1 MILKRLT
8 IRNFGKI
15 RGKTMEFGP
24 GINVLYGENESGK
37 TTTHTFIKSMFYGT
51 PRLRGRAAKNDVY
64 TKYEPWENPAEYGGT
79 LWFENKGKSY
89 RLTRSFY
96 KENPYGELLGEDD
109 GVLLDPEKGG
119 LDGIL
124 GSVSEAVYDNTVSV
138 AQLKSVTG
146 ADLAREL
153 QNYMASY
160 QGTGDSSL
168 DLGRAEQMLKMSRK
182 GYQVQKE
189 KRQRETQKEQEKLNS
204 KMEYLSR
211 EMEGLRDKQ
220 LQVAEK
226 EETLQMSPGDSSGG
240 EMLDGRIKAARTR
253 LLAAVS
259 AALIALLVGLVA
271 VFSRFMFTDRLSRL
285 GLDICI
291 GLAAGVLVYC
301 FRIRGKLLGEVSRQK
316 KLKARWLA
324 QQEKLK
330 WNKETLAEAYE
341 EKKADFANL
350 QAEYREYEADSYL
363 PAAEDIEIQAINL
376 AMETIGA
383 LSENIHRQVG
393 RRLRERTS
401 QILREITDGR
411 YQEVL
416 LDTELH
422 ITVNTAE
429 RAIPVER
436 LSRGTIEQIYFALRM
451 SAADLLCGGEKFPV
465 ILDDVFGMYDGS
477 RLSAV
482 LHWLDKEKK
491 QVIISTCNKREMEIL
506 EREGIPFRKICL

>member
-1 MILKRLT
+1 
-8 IRNFGKI
+8 
-15 RGKTMEFGP
+15 MELGS

-51 PRLRGRAAKNDVY
+51 QRLRGRAAKNDAY
-64 TKYEPWENPAEYGGT
+64 TKYEPWENPAEYGGI
-79 LWFENKGKSY
+79 LWFESKGKNY
-89 RLTRSFY
+89 RLTRNFY
-96 KENPYGELLGEDD
+96 KEKPFGELLGEDD
-109 GVLLDPEKGG
+109 GVLLDAEKGG

-124 GSVSEAVYDNTVSV
+124 GGVSEAVYDNTVSV

-168 DLGRAEQMLKMSRK
+168 DLGRAEQMMKMSRK

-189 KRQRETQKEQEKLNS
+189 KRQRETEKEQEKLNARL
-204 KMEYLSR
+204 EFLSR
-211 EMEGLRDKQ
+211 EMEELRDKQ
-220 LQVAEK
+220 SRVEEK
-226 EETLQMSPGDSSGG
+226 EETLQMRPGDNSGG
-240 EMLDGRIKAARTR
+240 EIIDGRMKSVRAKITAM
-253 LLAAVS
+253 VS
-259 AALIALLVGLVA
+259 AAVIALLVGVVA
-271 VFSRFMFTDRLSRL
+271 VFSRSMFSDKFSRL
-285 GLDICI
+285 GLDLCAV
-291 GLAAGVLVYC
+291 LALGVLIYC
-301 FRIRGKLLGEVSRQK
+301 FTIRGKLLREFSRQK
-316 KLKARWLA
+316 KMKARWLA

-330 WNKETLAEAYE
+330 WNKETLSEAYE

-350 QAEYREYEADSYL
+350 QAEYREYETNSYL
-363 PAAEDIEIQAINL
+363 PAAEDTEIQAINL
-376 AMETIGA
+376 AMETIAA

-393 RRLRERTS
+393 HRLRERTS

-429 RAIPVER
+429 RAIPAER

-451 SAADLLCGGEKFPV
+451 SAADLLWGDETFPI
-465 ILDDVFGMYDGS
+465 ILDDVFGMYDEA
-477 RLSAV
+477 RLAAV